1 MEYNTYEAILELI
14 TQLKLMNQ
22 KMESLESKFFHFESK
37 ISNLDE
43 KVSKVLEMT
52 EGVSSSFED
61 MNISPEQVQG
71 VLDSFGL
78 TGQAGGSELVG
89 TLQTFRSKLGELS
102 TKLSQISQE
111 TEKM

>member
-1 MEYNTYEAILELI
+1 MEYNTYEVFLDLI
-14 TQLKLMNQ
+14 AQLKLMNQ
-22 KMESLESKFFHFESK
+22 KMDSIENRFVHFESK
-37 ISNLDE
+37 ISELDE
-43 KVSKVLEMT
+43 KLLKVLEIT
-52 EGVSSSFED
+52 EGVSSSFGD

-71 VLDSFGL
+71 VLNSFGL

-102 TKLSQISQE
+102 SKLSQISNE

>member
-1 MEYNTYEAILELI
+1 MEYGTYEVLLDLV
-14 TQLKLMNQ
+14 TQFKLTNE
-22 KMESLESKFFHFESK
+22 KLESFESK
-37 ISNLDE
+37 LSDLDT
-43 KVSKVLEMT
+43 KVSKVLEIT
-52 EGVSSSFED
+52 EGVSSSFGD

-71 VLDSFGL
+71 VLNSFGL

-102 TKLSQISQE
+102 SKLSQISQE